1 MKKGNENA
9 SKTCNA
15 RHIFYFPTLRRVM
28 GGGLIIIPWKVMY
41 IVT

>member
-1 MKKGNENA
+1 MTKANENA

-15 RHIFYFPTLRRVM
+15 RHIFYFPTLRRVIE
-28 GGGLIIIPWKVMY
+28 GLIIIPWKVMY